1 MAVRNLCW
9 GLVLTAIMSLVPAYG
24 DTNILENPG
33 FENGTKGWEGRTC
46 SIEAVTTPVHTGKAS
61 AKVSG
66 RAETWQGI
74 KQSLLG
80 KVSSGT
86 TYKISAFVRLDNAD
100 TDTVT
105 VSIEQAD
112 DEATKYINV
121 ATEPVDNR
129 DWIEISGEFTLDAK
143 GALKTLDVYFEGPE
157 PNVVFF
163 VDDVVVSGP
172 SPAAQ
177 PDPNAPKQEPKPKT
191 SLTTAGDIGDSAQ
204 PNTKQQAALAR
215 QRDES

>member
-1 MAVRNLCW
+1 MAVKYLCF
-9 GLVLTAIMSLVPAYG
+9 GLVLTAVMSLVPAYG
-24 DTNILENPG
+24 DTNILQNPG
-33 FENGTKGWEGRTC
+33 FENGTAGWADRAC
-46 SIEAVTTPVHTGKAS
+46 KIEAVKTPVHSGTGAAKAF
-61 AKVSG
+61 G
-66 RAETWQGI
+66 RTETWQGI

-86 TYKISAFVRLDNAD
+86 TYKISAFVRLENAD

-112 DEATKYINV
+112 DEGTKYINV

-157 PNVVFF
+157 PNVNFF

-177 PDPNAPKQEPKPKT
+177 PDPNAPKTDPNAPKQQTK
-191 SLTTAGDIGDSAQ
+191 ADITPESAKV
-204 PNTKQQAALAR
+204 NSTGQAALVR
-215 QRDES
+215 LRDES

>member
-1 MAVRNLCW
+1 MAVKYFCSW
-9 GLVLTAIMSLVPAYG
+9 LVLTVIMALVPAYG
-24 DTNILENPG
+24 DTNILENSG
-33 FENGTKGWEGRTC
+33 FENGTKGWEGRSC

-80 KVSSGT
+80 KVVSGN

-100 TDTVT
+100 SDTVT

-121 ATEPVDNR
+121 VSDVADKS
-129 DWIEISGEFTLDAK
+129 DWKEISGEFTLDAK
-143 GALKTLDVYFEGPE
+143 GALKTLDVYLEGPE

-163 VDDVVVSGP
+163 VDDMVVSGP

-177 PDPNAPKQEPKPKT
+177 PDPNAPKQEPKPQT
-191 SLTTAGDIGDSAQ
+191 SLTRAGDIGDSPQ